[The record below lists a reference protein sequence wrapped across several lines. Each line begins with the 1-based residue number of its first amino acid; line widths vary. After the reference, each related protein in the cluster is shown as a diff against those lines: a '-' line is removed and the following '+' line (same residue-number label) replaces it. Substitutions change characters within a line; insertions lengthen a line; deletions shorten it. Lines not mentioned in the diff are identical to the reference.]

1 MPLNRHWEMGPPRA
15 TKTPPPYSLHRRMDE
30 VLDQEVLARRDAVD
44 LARYRTNLRKT
55 SHPVVEGNVPV
66 AETNERD

>member
-1 MPLNRHWEMGPPRA
+1 
-15 TKTPPPYSLHRRMDE
+15 MDE
-30 VLDQEVLARRDAVD
+30 VLDKELIARRDAVD

-55 SHPVVEGNVPV
+55 SQPVAETNNHV

>member
-1 MPLNRHWEMGPPRA
+1 MPLNRHWELGPARA
-15 TKTPPPYSLHRRMDE
+15 ATTPPPYRLHRTMDE
-30 VLDQEVLARRDAVD
+30 VLDQELIARRDAVD

-55 SHPVVEGNVPV
+55 SHPVVEGNNHV